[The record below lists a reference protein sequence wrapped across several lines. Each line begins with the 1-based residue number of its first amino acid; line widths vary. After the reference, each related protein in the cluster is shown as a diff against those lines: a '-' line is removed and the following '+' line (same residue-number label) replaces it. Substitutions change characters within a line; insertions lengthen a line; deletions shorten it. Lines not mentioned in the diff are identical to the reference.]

1 MRESLNFDRNCSL
14 ALLQRHLAP
23 GIQDNAHSTKA
34 AEPPMSWNPGHA
46 STFKKSAPC
55 SRLQRYSN
63 HKCIAGNTWQDP
75 IASKEPKEGP
85 QRPCHIFPSF
95 HGIPSVAGTDPPASH
110 LEYMP
115 WLSVQAAGRKQSYI
129 FQSVQINIELIH
141 VAPQPNRNVFAGQCD
156 RSFSICLDFWLY
168 ERLA

>member
-1 MRESLNFDRNCSL
+1 MRESLKFDRNCSW

-34 AEPPMSWNPGHA
+34 AEPPWSWNPGHA

-63 HKCIAGNTWQDP
+63 HKCIAGTRGKILLRARSPRKANKDHA
-75 IASKEPKEGP
+75 IY
-85 QRPCHIFPSF
+85 FPYF
-95 HGIPSVAGTDPPASH
+95 M
-110 LEYMP
+110 E
-115 WLSVQAAGRKQSYI
+115 VQAAERKQSYI

-141 VAPQPNRNVFAGQCD
+141 VAQQPNRNVFAGQCD